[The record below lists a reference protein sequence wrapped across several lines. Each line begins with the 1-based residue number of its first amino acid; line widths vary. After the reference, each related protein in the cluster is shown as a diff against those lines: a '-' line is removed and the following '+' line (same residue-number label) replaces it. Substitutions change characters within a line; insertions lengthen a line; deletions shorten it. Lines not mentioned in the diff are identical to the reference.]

1 MNNSVTEET
10 VMKKAKTSILVII
23 TAFLFAVSAILSF
36 VIFKSGADFV
46 EIYEDG
52 ALIGRYPISE
62 NRTIKLSHNT
72 VKIEGGAARM
82 DYADCENQICV
93 GTGSISTPLYP
104 IVCLP
109 NRVLVRVSGG
119 GGIDAAAGD

>member
-1 MNNSVTEET
+1 MGET
-10 VMKKAKTSILVII
+10 VMKKAKTSILVLV
-23 TAFLFAVSAILSF
+23 TAVLFAVSAIFSL
-36 VIFKSGADFV
+36 VIYKSGADFV
-46 EIYEDG
+46 EIYDG
-52 ALIGRYPISE
+52 GSLVGRYPISE
-62 NRTIKLSHNT
+62 DRTIELSHNT
-72 VKIEGGAARM
+72 VSIEGGAVRM

-109 NRVLVRVSGG
+109 NRVLIRVSGG